1 MKRVFLIGD
10 SIRIGYCEQVA
21 QLMEDRAQVQWP
33 ADNCRFAKNIL
44 ASVHHWADTAG
55 EPEKI
60 DVVHW
65 NCGHHDI
72 ARFGCLTDNLS
83 TPEEYRRDLYRIH
96 ECLKGT
102 FPNAKQIFALTTPIR
117 ASMEH
122 LHSHTTAEVMA
133 YNQVA
138 QEVMADVG
146 VPVNDLFS
154 VIKALPEEVYHD
166 RCHFEA
172 DGSIALAQKVV
183 LEIDKL
189 LAK

>member
-21 QLMEDRAQVQWP
+21 QMMEDRAQVQWP
-33 ADNCRFAKNIL
+33 ADNCRFTKYIL
-44 ASVHHWADTAG
+44 ASVHHWAEVAG

-60 DVVHW
+60 DVVQW

-72 ARFGCLTDNLS
+72 ARFGCLPDNLT
-83 TPEEYRRDLYRIH
+83 TPEEYRAGLYRIH
-96 ECLKGT
+96 KCLKGT

-117 ASMEH
+117 PSMEH
-122 LHSHTTAEVMA
+122 LHSHTTAEIMV
-133 YNQVA
+133 YNKIA
-138 QEVMADVG
+138 EEVMADVG

-154 VIKALPEEVYHD
+154 VIRALPESVYRD
-166 RCHFEA
+166 RCHFEE
-172 DGSIALAQKVV
+172 DGSLALARKVV
-183 LEIDKL
+183 EEIDKL